1 MDARQHLAA
10 VVAAISNWVDA
21 GASDKPTVQA
31 VHAARNFLTIP
42 EPPALEPKAFQQLVC
57 QRLRSRADAQRLPA
71 KGVKRERA
79 YIEGLMGAGM
89 ALEALGS
96 DQLNPFLILATL
108 GTIRGAVE
116 TVNAVAEGKPLP

>member
-1 MDARQHLAA
+1 MSARQHLAA

-21 GASDKPTVQA
+21 GASDSDTAKA
-31 VHAARNFLTIP
+31 VHDARNFLSVP
-42 EPPALEPKAFQQLVC
+42 ELEPKKFQQLVC
-57 QRLRSRADAQRLPA
+57 QRLKARADAQRLPA

-108 GTIRGAVE
+108 GCARGAVG
-116 TVNAVAEGKPLP
+116 TVNALADGKELP

>member
-1 MDARQHLAA
+1 MNARQHLAA
-10 VVAAISNWVDA
+10 VIAAISNWVDA
-21 GASDKPTVQA
+21 GASDEATIQA
-31 VHAARNFLTIP
+31 VHAARNFLAVR
-42 EPPALEPKAFQQLVC
+42 ELEPKAFQQLLC
-57 QRLRSRADAQRLPA
+57 QRLKSRANAQHLPV

-89 ALEALGS
+89 ALEVLGS

-116 TVNAVAEGKPLP
+116 AVNAVAEGRELP